1 MEKYYFEDTMSND
14 IIYINLSH
22 NNKEYRIYELDSKR
36 ELDYSWYRRDVIRK
50 KLEEMKK
57 KRINTTKGF
66 TKYNL
71 QYRIIPIS
79 VVNERFEIAGMPKI
93 DVQTKIAFSY
103 EIPFK

>member
-57 KRINTTKGF
+57 KRINKLKGF
-66 TKYNL
+66 TRDNL
-71 QYRIIPIS
+71 QYNVIPVRI
-79 VVNERFEIAGMPKI
+79 VNERLKVAGMPKI
-93 DVQTKIAFSY
+93 EIQTQISFSF
-103 EIPFK
+103 EIPFE